1 MSTHEEIIR
10 YRELAE
16 TGDAAAQCWLGWVYG
31 NGNGVPRDDA
41 EAVKWYRKAAEQ
53 GNTVAQNNLGAM
65 YHNGNGVP
73 QDDVEAVKWYRKAAE
88 QGYTI
93 AQNNLGAMYHN
104 GNGVP
109 QDDAEAV
116 KWYRKATEQGNADA
130 QFWLGWMYQ
139 NGKGVPQDDTE
150 AVKWF
155 LRATEQGNANAQN
168 WLGWMYRNGKGVP
181 QDDTEAVKWY
191 RKAAEQGNADAQKNL
206 DQMKAE
212 GIKVD
217 KAESKPLSE
226 QRIAVTTSGA
236 KNKKSSAVDRHLR
249 GAKECKAL
257 IDACTPHLYM
267 DNAFRISGID
277 VDASKHDIDRRMD
290 DIKAA
295 AEMGDLKNEL
305 IHAFAFYPIPSLDQI
320 REAAQRLQEP
330 EHRIIDEFFWFWPY
344 EPGKSDIDPALRELR
359 KCDYG
364 SAYRIWSEALS
375 DNHAPKSTV
384 AKHNLAVMY
393 HIKTL
398 DSEQDALKSDLSAEQ
413 LFTIS
418 KDWRTCFKWWEELA
432 DDEALWSMVAD
443 RIRTVNDPRLTTGF
457 ARQMRATLPEA
468 IGKINAMLAI
478 DFAECDKV
486 PQSTEHINYMKE
498 THQGE
503 DNIQKT
509 LSLVTKPHKTRVS
522 SAVEKATSIAKK
534 KPAQAAKSAFELLQA
549 ISKPLKVI
557 QIILPPENHERID
570 LCDTVA
576 EACLTC
582 QIAYA
587 GESEDWTTSFE
598 ILEAASKYA
607 ASKETIER
615 LAENRSTVAAK
626 KHLGT
631 ISDFCK
637 TVSDNAEKNP
647 YSADKEAQSIIN
659 AAPQLLLKLSSA
671 NVPDEL
677 ILRGKDQLALM
688 LMHCAVIF
696 GNKTDKWKP
705 CVKFLEE
712 ALKYASSQEVK
723 SSIEKNLLTVK
734 NNERLGDLSP
744 ISSAPSLSTFYGIGF
759 RLYGSTDADHETG
772 SYLSTYYFTILFI
785 PVFPICRY
793 RLIPIE
799 SGYRFLGKA
808 PLRAF
813 DKWHLF
819 ISLALLAIYAFY
831 IVSQS
836 NSGTTYRSSPSSYSP
851 SVSSPAPSY
860 DNKSTRS
867 TLALEIEEGKTR
879 AKQMETQIMD
889 MDNRLANYERKITSY
904 RDSGMTDEY
913 NSLVPS
919 FNSLVSERKNLY
931 EEYRR
936 MIDEVNAKVRRY
948 NLRD

>member
-1 MSTHEEIIR
+1 MPMSTHEEIIH
-10 YRELAE
+10 YRNLAE
-16 TGDAAAQCWLGWVYG
+16 TGDTNAQNWLGIMYQEGKVVPQNDAEAVKWYRKAAEQG
-31 NGNGVPRDDA
+31 YAHAQRNLGWMYRNGKGVPRDDA

-53 GNTVAQNNLGAM
+53 G
-65 YHNGNGVP
+65 H
-73 QDDVEAVKWYRKAAE
+73 
-88 QGYTI
+88 
-93 AQNNLGAMYHN
+93 
-104 GNGVP
+104 
-109 QDDAEAV
+109 AEAM
-116 KWYRKATEQGNADA
+116 N
-130 QFWLGWMYQ
+130 L
-139 NGKGVPQDDTE
+139 
-150 AVKWF
+150 F
-155 LRATEQGNANAQN
+155 LK
-168 WLGWMYRNGKGVP
+168 M
-181 QDDTEAVKWY
+181 
-191 RKAAEQGNADAQKNL
+191 AEQGNADAQKNL
-206 DQMKAE
+206 NQMKAE

-217 KAESKPLSE
+217 KAKDKILSE
-226 QRIAVTTSGA
+226 QRISVTTSGS
-236 KNKKSSAVDRHLR
+236 KNKKSSALGRHLR
-249 GAKECKAL
+249 DAEECRAL
-257 IDACTPHLYM
+257 LDVCTPQLFLQ
-267 DNAFRISGID
+267 NTFRISGIP
-277 VDASKHDIDRRMD
+277 VDASTRDIKHRMD
-290 DIKAA
+290 DLKAA

-305 IHAFAFYPIPSLDQI
+305 THAFALDPTPGLDQI
-320 REAAQRLQEP
+320 REAAQRIQDP

-344 EPGKSDIDPALRELR
+344 ESGKSDIDPALRALR
-359 KCDYG
+359 RCDYG
-364 SAYRIWSEALS
+364 SAFKIWSEALS
-375 DNHAPKSTV
+375 DNHATRSTV
-384 AKHNLAVMY
+384 AKHNLAVMC
-393 HIKTL
+393 HIKAL
-398 DSEQDALKSDLSAEQ
+398 DSEQNALKSNLSAEQ
-413 LFTIS
+413 LSMIS
-418 KDWRTCFKWWEELA
+418 EDWRTCFKWWEELV
-432 DDEALWSMVAD
+432 DDETLWSLVAD
-443 RIRTVNDPRLTTGF
+443 RIRMIDDQRLTTGF
-457 ARQMRATLPEA
+457 ARRMRATLPEA
-468 IGKINAMLAI
+468 MNKINALLAI

-486 PQSTEHINYMKE
+486 PQVTNHINYMKE
-498 THQGE
+498 AHQGK

-509 LSLVTKPHKTRVS
+509 LSLVTKPHKERVT
-522 SAVEKATSIAKK
+522 SAVKNATSIAEK
-534 KPAQAAKSAFELLQA
+534 KPAQAAKAAFELLQA
-549 ISKPLKVI
+549 ISEPLKVI
-557 QIILPPENHERID
+557 QIILPPEDHERID
-570 LCDTVA
+570 ICDTAA

-587 GESEDWTTSFE
+587 RESEDWTTSLE
-598 ILEAASKYA
+598 ILDAASKYA
-607 ASKETIER
+607 ASQETKDR
-615 LAENRSTVAAK
+615 LAENRSNVAAK

-637 TVSDNAEKNP
+637 TVSDNVEKNP

-867 TLALEIEEGKTR
+867 TLAREIEEGKTR

-919 FNSLVSERKNLY
+919 FNSLVSKRNNLY
-931 EEYRR
+931 KKYSNL
-936 MIDEVNAKVRRY
+936 IDDVNEKVRRY
-948 NLRD
+948 NLRHR